1 MCSKNSKFISLS
13 LSIFRSLQKIPED
26 NINQPESQRITKQ
39 HIENCLFHLQNNIL
53 TKPSLDVRHRLL
65 DVRMFDEFTTSN
77 AESEHAALKSRGTG
91 ITNLTTLTDLFLK
104 SMKSA
109 EMRTYDK
116 EVKNNKD
123 LEKTETTTHAI

>member
-1 MCSKNSKFISLS
+1 M
-13 LSIFRSLQKIPED
+13 
-26 NINQPESQRITKQ
+26 
-39 HIENCLFHLQNNIL
+39 

-123 LEKTETTTHAI
+123 LENQLIILLSNLLKIKYSVIR